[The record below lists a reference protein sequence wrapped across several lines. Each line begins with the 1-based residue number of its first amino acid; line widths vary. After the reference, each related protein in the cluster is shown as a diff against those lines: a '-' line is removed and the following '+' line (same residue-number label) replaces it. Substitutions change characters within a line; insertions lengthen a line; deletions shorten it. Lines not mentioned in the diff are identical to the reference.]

1 MGDGTLTAFWISFPK
16 DPGFPFGMGVTAWSR
31 ADAFR
36 LLEEK
41 GYDFHL
47 RATEVAVCE
56 GVTIDDVDCSH
67 VRPNMGPMS
76 VRGVWYPC
84 WNIGFGALGSERKPA

>member
-1 MGDGTLTAFWISFPK
+1 MGDRTLTTFWIAFPK
-16 DPGFPFGMGVTAWSR
+16 DPGFPLGMGVTAWSR

-36 LLEEK
+36 LLEDK

-47 RATEVAVCE
+47 RASEVSIRE
-56 GVTIDDVDCSH
+56 GVTLEDIQSSC
-67 VRPNMGPMS
+67 RPIAGPLA

-84 WNIGFGALGSERKPA
+84 WNVGFGAPGAN